1 MAAGSVSRRSALEY
15 WIRNRYT
22 SKFIILFLPFEF
34 GFRIRTRIK
43 WVRILGSG
51 FVTVQFEFRF
61 FFAWFLVQD
70 PDPSQVGSNPGFRIR
85 NGHNSKFFSLFLP
98 FGFEFR
104 DPDPIQVDPNPEFR
118 SVTVLFLKFSI
129 LVPGIQD

>member
-1 MAAGSVSRRSALEY
+1 M
-15 WIRNRYT
+15 
-22 SKFIILFLPFEF
+22 
-34 GFRIRTRIK
+34 
-43 WVRILGSG
+43 
-51 FVTVQFEFRF
+51 TVHFEFRF

-70 PDPSQVGSNPGFRIR
+70 PDPNQVGSNPGIRIRDGTVRISIFLAWFLVQDPDPSQEGSNPGSRIR